1 MRVKEN
7 VLTFIIS
14 VCIIPYALCLVYGMY
29 KLICISDLY
38 FIWLMS
44 SFLVIMFMSW
54 GYSKR
59 G

>member
-14 VCIIPYALCLVYGMY
+14 VCIIPYVLCLVYGMY
-29 KLICISDLY
+29 KLICINDLY

-44 SFLVIMFMSW
+44 SFLVMMFFSW